1 MPTVRL
7 VNPSRKRRRRAS
19 GGRKR
24 RQPAGLRRYWAG
36 LRASSRKNAGGGHM
50 KKRRLYRR
58 RRAHRSSRRRSS
70 LSLMANPSRRRRRNR
85 HRSHSRRSNR
95 RAYRNPSFGG
105 MSTTDLLWMGGAA
118 LADGVLCRAIP
129 QMLAPSYNV
138 GWTGYALNAA
148 VGGVGAWLLGK
159 FNRRAGQ
166 GAWIG
171 MIVAVGQRI
180 ISEQFGAGSAGASG
194 GMSGDLDFDLGY
206 YLSDPFP
213 FAQGAS
219 AGPYQTFPGTP
230 YAPVLPTANAAAGAR
245 SKQTA
250 ALVAATTAPVA
261 PATTGPASTGQ
272 SAGPAVWGAHGGA
285 WGG

>member
-1 MPTVRL
+1 M
-7 VNPSRKRRRRAS
+7 A
-19 GGRKR
+19 
-24 RQPAGLRRYWAG
+24 
-36 LRASSRKNAGGGHM
+36 
-50 KKRRLYRR
+50 KKRHHRR
-58 RRAHRSSRRRSS
+58 RRAHHHRRRSHT
-70 LSLMANPSRRRRRNR
+70 LMFANPSRRRRNR
-85 HRSHSRRSNR
+85 HHHYARRRNR

-129 QMLAPSYNV
+129 QMLVPQYNL
-138 GWTGYALNAA
+138 GWAGYALNA
-148 VGGVGAWLLGK
+148 VTGGLGAWLLGK
-159 FNRRAGQ
+159 WNRRAGQ

-230 YAPVLPTANAAAGAR
+230 YAPTLPTANAAAGAR

-250 ALVAATTAPVA
+250 ALVAATSAPAA
-261 PATTGPASTGQ
+261 PATTGPVSTGG
-272 SAGPAVWGAHGGA
+272 SAGPGA
-285 WGG
+285 WGGGGGPWG